1 MQILHHG
8 GTATVIWH
16 EARMDPW
23 ASRVISIVQGRPVS
37 LANFP
42 WIWQEKPGQHDP
54 ADRRGFAALQQ
65 RQGHQTSIGFEPG
78 VLKHGLRCMWD
89 ETWLQQVFTGDEV
102 NQWNTPTKR
111 PRTGDACAR
120 CSHTQVQRGKD
131 LVAAGDHDIETFAL
145 MGGSTPPRSSQ
156 TRHVL
161 I

>member
-1 MQILHHG
+1 MVCDADPSSQWHSHCDLLPG
-8 GTATVIWH
+8 ASCNATCNTIIGLSCYGLGRVC
-16 EARMDPW
+16 APW
-23 ASRVISIVQGRPVS
+23 
-37 LANFP
+37 
-42 WIWQEKPGQHDP
+42 HDP

-145 MGGSTPPRSSQ
+145 MGGSIPPRSSQ
-156 TRHVL
+156 TRHIL